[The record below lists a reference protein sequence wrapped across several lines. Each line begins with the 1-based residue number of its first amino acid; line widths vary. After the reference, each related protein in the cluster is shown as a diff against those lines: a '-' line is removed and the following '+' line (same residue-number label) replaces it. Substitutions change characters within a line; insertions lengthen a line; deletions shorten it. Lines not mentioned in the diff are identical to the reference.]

1 MTGNY
6 YVTWSIELEATS
18 PKAAAEMA
26 LEIQRDPESI
36 ATVFVVSDENGAAVH
51 IDAAKRK
58 KSVEQI
64 IDELVDDAADT
75 CRNDTTYL
83 YHILRTYFDTFDVA
97 DLREMHADA
106 FEDKGN

>member
-1 MTGNY
+1 MTKNY
-6 YVTWSIELEATS
+6 YVTWSIEVDATS
-18 PKAAAEMA
+18 PEVAAEMA

-36 ATVFVVSDENGAAVH
+36 ATVFMVYDENGAEVR
-51 IDAAKRK
+51 IDAAKRA

-75 CRNDTTYL
+75 CRNDTAYL
-83 YHILRTYFDTFDVA
+83 YHILRTYFDTFDIG

>member
-36 ATVFVVSDENGAAVH
+36 ATVFTVFDENG
-51 IDAAKRK
+51 
-58 KSVEQI
+58 VETR
-64 IDELVDDAADT
+64 VDT
-75 CRNDTTYL
+75 SERS
-83 YHILRTYFDTFDVA
+83 
-97 DLREMHADA
+97 
-106 FEDKGN
+106 

>member
-36 ATVFVVSDENGAAVH
+36 ATVFMVSDENGAVAR
-51 IDAAKRK
+51 IDAAKRE
-58 KSVEQI
+58 KSIEEI
-64 IDELVDDAADT
+64 IDDLVKDAADS
-75 CRNDTTYL
+75 CRNDTWHL
-83 YHILRTYFDTFDVA
+83 YHILRSYFDTFDIA
-97 DLREMHADA
+97 ELREIHADT
-106 FEDKGN
+106 FGYEED